1 MDNYR
6 LSLYGLDNGGLF
18 QKRQHMLQAEQ
29 EMSGGNTALVYE
41 DGLRKRQEA
50 CLIANSIFGWQ
61 MWCMPSESYLG
72 ADMNGDMVAG
82 DDANPMGQPA
92 SQDTNEG
99 GFEE

>member
-1 MDNYR
+1 
-6 LSLYGLDNGGLF
+6 
-18 QKRQHMLQAEQ
+18 MLEAEQ

-50 CLIANSIFGWQ
+50 CLIANSIFGWE
-61 MWCMPSESYLG
+61 MWCRPSESYLG

-92 SQDTNEG
+92 SQDTDEG